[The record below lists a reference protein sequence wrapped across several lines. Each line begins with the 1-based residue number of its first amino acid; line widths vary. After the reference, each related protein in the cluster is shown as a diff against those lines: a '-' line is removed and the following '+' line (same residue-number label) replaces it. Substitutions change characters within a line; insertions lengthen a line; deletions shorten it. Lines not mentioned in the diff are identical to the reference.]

1 MEKKHPALVVDNLRK
16 RFGLEE
22 VLKGLSLNANE
33 GDVISM
39 LGASGSG
46 KSTFLRCINLLEIPD
61 SGSVTV
67 RGETIHMATD
77 RAGNPAPA
85 DMQQVVRLRAQLGMV
100 FQNFNLWS
108 HMTVLDNVAEALI
121 YVLKLPKIEAYERA
135 QATLDKVG
143 LSDRR
148 DYYPAHISGGQ
159 QQRAAIARALA
170 MEPAVMLFDEPTS
183 ALDPELVGEVLKVMR
198 SLADEGRTMLV
209 VTHEIGFARDV
220 SNRVIFLHEGLIE
233 TEGTPQAMFSNPES
247 ERFRQ
252 FLSNTLH

>member
-1 MEKKHPALVVDNLRK
+1 MENKHPALVVDNLRK

-46 KSTFLRCINLLEIPD
+46 KSTFLRCVNLLEIPD
-61 SGSVTV
+61 SGSVTI

-121 YVLKLPKIEAYERA
+121 YVLKLWI
-135 QATLDKVG
+135 
-143 LSDRR
+143 
-148 DYYPAHISGGQ
+148 
-159 QQRAAIARALA
+159 
-170 MEPAVMLFDEPTS
+170 
-183 ALDPELVGEVLKVMR
+183 
-198 SLADEGRTMLV
+198 
-209 VTHEIGFARDV
+209 
-220 SNRVIFLHEGLIE
+220 
-233 TEGTPQAMFSNPES
+233 
-247 ERFRQ
+247 
-252 FLSNTLH
+252 

>member
-22 VLKGLSLNANE
+22 VLKGLSLHANE

-46 KSTFLRCINLLEIPD
+46 KSTFLRCINLREIPD

-67 RGETIHMATD
+67 RGETIHMAAD

-135 QATLDKVG
+135 QATLDK
-143 LSDRR
+143 DRK
-148 DYYPAHISGGQ
+148 S
-159 QQRAAIARALA
+159 
-170 MEPAVMLFDEPTS
+170 
-183 ALDPELVGEVLKVMR
+183 
-198 SLADEGRTMLV
+198 V
-209 VTHEIGFARDV
+209 V
-220 SNRVIFLHEGLIE
+220 
-233 TEGTPQAMFSNPES
+233 
-247 ERFRQ
+247 
-252 FLSNTLH
+252 

>member
-1 MEKKHPALVVDNLRK
+1 MEKKHPALVVENLRK

-77 RAGNPAPA
+77 RAGNPTPA
-85 DMQQVVRLRAQLGMV
+85 DMKQVIRLRAQLGMV
-100 FQNFNLWS
+100 FRNFNLWS

-121 YVLKLPKIEAYERA
+121 YVLKLSKIEAYERA
-135 QATLDKVG
+135 EATLDKVG
-143 LSDRR
+143 LSNRR
-148 DYYPAHISGGQ
+148 DYYPAHISRGQ

-183 ALDPELVGEVLKVMR
+183 AHLRPRPL
-198 SLADEGRTMLV
+198 
-209 VTHEIGFARDV
+209 
-220 SNRVIFLHEGLIE
+220 
-233 TEGTPQAMFSNPES
+233 
-247 ERFRQ
+247 
-252 FLSNTLH
+252 LSTQ